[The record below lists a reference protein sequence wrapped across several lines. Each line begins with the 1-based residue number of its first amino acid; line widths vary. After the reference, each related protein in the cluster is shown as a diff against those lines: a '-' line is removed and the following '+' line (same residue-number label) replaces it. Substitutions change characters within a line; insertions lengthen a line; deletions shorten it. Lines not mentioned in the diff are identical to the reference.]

1 MAWPEGA
8 NLLCD
13 LLDILKKEIPQA
25 RKRRV
30 YMKILDCFEAMDCD
44 TAYEARGIDKVM
56 DQILEGKMGD
66 DL

>member
-30 YMKILDCFEAMDCD
+30 YQRVVDCFEAMECD
-44 TAYEARGIDKVM
+44 NLHEARGIDKVF
-56 DQILEGKMGD
+56 DAILDGKIQEYE
-66 DL
+66 